1 MRYFPSPKRAQ
12 AWARKMCR
20 WLKTKP
26 RGIYRVLHSAAAIRR
41 KRIVVGAKRKQYRD
55 AYNYLRKRIRFLDY
69 CQYRRNHLPIGSGVT
84 EAACKTVFTQR
95 LKQSGMTWKLEGGQW
110 IVDLRVIHL
119 SGIWSQV
126 YQAYLQ
132 VARRD
137 DSLQSQLDRDLAD
150 LKLLEIARSYR
161 EVLDEAARKG
171 SSMLEVL
178 ATLIGMEQ
186 TVRQQRALE
195 RRLRQARL
203 PKQKTLAD
211 YDFNFP
217 KRDSQGGHRPPV
229 RLRLHPAAWLRRSDR
244 ADRNGKDASSH
255 GLGLHRCERGY
266 SVRYTRRG
274 GHAQSLTT
282 AQINGLLGKALKT
295 YVRPTLLLLDELG
308 YLPIDKRGADLL
320 FQVVAARYESG
331 SIVLTTNRPFRE
343 WGALFDVDNTLA
355 TALIDRLMH
364 HGEAIVIQG
373 DSYRM
378 RDKDSDVPI
387 RPARDQTRRVNVRSG
402 LFDAK

>member
-1 MRYFPSPKRAQ
+1 M
-12 AWARKMCR
+12 
-20 WLKTKP
+20 
-26 RGIYRVLHSAAAIRR
+26 
-41 KRIVVGAKRKQYRD
+41 
-55 AYNYLRKRIRFLDY
+55 
-69 CQYRRNHLPIGSGVT
+69 
-84 EAACKTVFTQR
+84 
-95 LKQSGMTWKLEGGQW
+95 
-110 IVDLRVIHL
+110 
-119 SGIWSQV
+119 
-126 YQAYLQ
+126 
-132 VARRD
+132 ARRD
-137 DSLQSQLDRDLAD
+137 DNLQARLDRDLAE
-150 LKLLEIARSYR
+150 LKLLEIAKSYR

-186 TVRQQRALE
+186 TARQQRALE

-203 PKQKTLAD
+203 PKQKTLAE

-217 KRDSQGGHRPPV
+217 KRIPKAAI
-229 RLRLHPAAWLRRSDR
+229 LRLFDCDFIERHGCAVLIGPTGTGKSHLLTALGYTAA
-244 ADRNGKDASSH
+244 
-255 GLGLHRCERGY
+255 ERGY
-266 SVRYTRRG
+266 SVRHTRVVDMIN
-274 GHAQSLTT
+274 HLTT

-378 RDKDSDVPI
+378 KDKDPDPPS
-387 RPARDQTRRVNVRSG
+387 A
-402 LFDAK
+402 